1 MACIKLIEAIFH
13 MEPIASLVLSFTTS
27 MLFSAWNWSKTCHIC
42 INWAWVI
49 IWTEITSPI
58 IWSEDVLTISK
69 PTPPPRKYIGLRIYC
84 NSDLIYISFK
94 IQRQQLDIK
103 SVYFWCGWARGFVLF
118 PIEELQQYCMLLLA
132 KLFKKIPR
140 KIFLRYF
147 DKTTFG
153 DVHWNRFKK
162 KLRQTLYLTGK
173 SFRKF
178 DNFEIYSD
186 IELVC
191 SRRRHVDKV

>member
-1 MACIKLIEAIFH
+1 MHQIDWSYISYGTDCISCVIIYYY
-13 MEPIASLVLSFTTS
+13 S

-162 KLRQTLYLTGK
+162 
-173 SFRKF
+173 
-178 DNFEIYSD
+178 NFVKHYIWREKASGSLIILKY
-186 IELVC
+186 IQILN
-191 SRRRHVDKV
+191 